1 VTLDKAT
8 LKPLRLSMPF
18 YFKTHGIEYCTGFHV
33 ADDTALFVYSTW
45 DANPAAMK
53 VPLTQFEFL
62 TL

>member
-1 VTLDKAT
+1 
-8 LKPLRLSMPF
+8 MPF

-33 ADDTALFVYSTW
+33 ADDTTLFVYSTW

-53 VPLTQFEFL
+53 VPVSQFEFL